1 MEIIG
6 IFVEM
11 MITTLLYDKLFNNDN
26 KKKKYL
32 EYSIIGIICSILFYK
47 FNTTNRIIVYII
59 LLIAQIIAIAY
70 VDKKEK
76 ILALTEIIISVI
88 IAFILQTS
96 IVTICYIFTGKTKEY
111 KALQLILYV
120 ISILGV
126 MIFLDKNKKKK
137 SINFEKYIE
146 DNILISII
154 ALNVF
159 TLFMIF
165 KIVYDNRILYN
176 NIALQINAFILINV
190 FFNIN
195 FYKTIHKTILKNK
208 NMEVKST
215 YNPLIDE
222 IIQNMKASEHEYK
235 NHINMIY
242 SMIQVSKSIPEI
254 KEKASNYIGHIQ
266 NKNSFSKVLDI
277 ENTIVKAV
285 IYSKLV
291 ECEQLGIN
299 LSYEIKASMK
309 ESYLEDTEIT
319 IILSNL
325 LNNAIEATKNA
336 TDKKIMVDIR
346 YLERYKIQV
355 KNSIS
360 GLNINP
366 EEIENFFKKGF
377 SSKGKGRGY
386 GLFNVK
392 KIVKKYKGNIYARVV
407 EDFLVIDIYI

>member
-1 MEIIG
+1 MEIVG
-6 IFVEM
+6 IFIEM
-11 MITTLLYDKLFNNDN
+11 MINTLLYDNLFNA
-26 KKKKYL
+26 KKHKRHIFYV
-32 EYSIIGIICSILFYK
+32 IIVMICSLLFYK
-47 FNTTNRIIVYII
+47 FSSINNALVYIV
-59 LLIAQIIAIAY
+59 LLVTEIIAIAY
-70 VDKKEK
+70 VDKKDNV
-76 ILALTEIIISVI
+76 LVLTEMIVSVVVS
-88 IAFILQTS
+88 FILQIITVS
-96 IVTICYIFTGKTKEY
+96 IVYLISGKTKEY
-111 KALQLILYV
+111 RDLHLAIYA
-120 ISILGV
+120 ISIFSII
-126 MIFLDKNKKKK
+126 MFLKKIRKKKDV
-137 SINFEKYIE
+137 NFEKYVE

-154 ALNVF
+154 FLNIF
-159 TLFMIF
+159 SLFMIF
-165 KIVYDNRILYN
+165 KMVYDNRILYTD
-176 NIALQINAFILINV
+176 IAIQINIFILINI
-190 FFNIN
+190 FFNMS
-195 FYKTIHKTILKNK
+195 FYRTIHKTILKNK
-208 NMEVKST
+208 NIEVKST

-277 ENTIVKAV
+277 ENTVVKAV

-299 LSYEIKASMK
+299 LSYDIKTNMQDLC
-309 ESYLEDTEIT
+309 LEDTEIT

-336 TDKKIMVDIR
+336 TDRKIMVDIR